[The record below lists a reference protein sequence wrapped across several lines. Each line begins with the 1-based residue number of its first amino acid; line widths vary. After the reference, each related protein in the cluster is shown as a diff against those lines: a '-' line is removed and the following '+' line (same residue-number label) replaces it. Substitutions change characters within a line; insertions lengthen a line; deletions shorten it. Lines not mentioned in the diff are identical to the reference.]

1 MVETIV
7 YEQEVNYGR
16 FGLLKLVDN
25 NVTFDTSDGE
35 YGIVVLPITLLE
47 EALKQHKMKQDEDLA
62 H

>member
-1 MVETIV
+1 MIETIV

-16 FGLLKLVDN
+16 FGLLKLVDD

-35 YGIVVLPITLLE
+35 YGVVVLPITLLK
-47 EALKQHKMKQDEDLA
+47 EALKQHKIKQNENLA

>member
-1 MVETIV
+1 MIETIV

-16 FGLLKLVDN
+16 FGLLKLVDD

-35 YGIVVLPITLLE
+35 YGVVVLPITLLE
-47 EALKQHKMKQDEDLA
+47 EALKQHKIKQNENLA